1 MMPVPDAILRVPN
14 NILLDRNGPA
24 IRKAGIMDY
33 IQLFAAAGM
42 WGGTFLLN
50 EIALVDFAP
59 VAIAAYRIML
69 AALILCLVCYW
80 KGLIPKLN
88 TRSMWL
94 ILAIGLLNSVV
105 PFSLIGWGQLRID
118 SSTTAILLAT
128 SPFFALLLSH
138 YMTRDDR
145 FAWNK
150 LAGLAV
156 GFLGVI
162 VLMWQGQAQGGGSLA
177 GMIVVVLAGC
187 CYSLSAILI
196 RKLSDMPSL
205 VLVASTLTVASIIL
219 IPVLLWWYPPWEQLH
234 QASSMSALL
243 FLAVGPTATAYVL
256 RVRIVKSNGA
266 VFMSNVGYLIPLFAV
281 FWSWLFLSQKPS
293 VIMWLSL
300 VLIFT
305 GLAIGQRK
313 SRG

>member
-1 MMPVPDAILRVPN
+1 
-14 NILLDRNGPA
+14 
-24 IRKAGIMDY
+24 MDY
-33 IQLFAAAGM
+33 VQLFAAAGM

-50 EIALVDFAP
+50 EIALADFAP

-69 AALILCLVCYW
+69 AALILCVVCYW
-80 KGLIPKLN
+80 KGLIPVFDA
-88 TRSMWL
+88 RSLWL
-94 ILAIGLLNSVV
+94 ILAIGLLNSVI

-156 GFLGVI
+156 GFLGV
-162 VLMWQGQAQGGGSLA
+162 VALMWQGLAEGGGSVA
-177 GMIVVVLAGC
+177 GMLVVVLAGC

-196 RKLSDMPSL
+196 RKLSGMSSL
-205 VLVASTLTVASIIL
+205 VLVASTLVISSVIL
-219 IPVLLWWYPPWEQLH
+219 IPVLLWWYPPWEQVH
-234 QASSMSALL
+234 HSNTIIALL
-243 FLAVGPTATAYVL
+243 FLAIGPTATAYVL
-256 RVRIVKSNGA
+256 RVRIVKNSGA

-281 FWSWLFLSQKPS
+281 FWGWVFLSQKPTI
-293 VIMWLSL
+293 VMWLAL
-300 VLIFT
+300 ALIFI

-313 SRG
+313 KW

>member
-1 MMPVPDAILRVPN
+1 MPVQYTLFRVLYN
-14 NILLDRNGPA
+14 TLLDRNGPA
-24 IRKAGIMDY
+24 IRKAGIIDY
-33 IQLFAAAGM
+33 LQLLVAAGM

-50 EIALVDFAP
+50 EIALADFAP
-59 VAIAAYRIML
+59 IAIAAYRIML
-69 AALILCLVCYW
+69 AALILCLVCYL
-80 KGLIPKLN
+80 KGLVPALN
-88 TRSMWL
+88 IRNMWL

-138 YMTRDDR
+138 YITRDDR

-156 GFLGVI
+156 GFLGV
-162 VLMWQGQAQGGGSLA
+162 VALMWQGQAQGGGSLA
-177 GMIVVVLAGC
+177 GMLVVVLAGG

-196 RKLSDMPSL
+196 RKLPEMPSL

-219 IPVLLWWYPPWEQLH
+219 IPVLLWWYPPWEQVH
-234 QASSMSALL
+234 QASSLSALL
-243 FLAVGPTATAYVL
+243 FLAIGPTATAYVL
-256 RVRIVKSNGA
+256 RVRIVKSSGA

-300 VLIFT
+300 ALIFT

-313 SRG
+313 SRR

>member
-1 MMPVPDAILRVPN
+1 MPVQYTLFRVLYN
-14 NILLDRNGPA
+14 TLLDRNGPA
-24 IRKAGIMDY
+24 IRKAGIIDY
-33 IQLFAAAGM
+33 LQLLVAAGM

-50 EIALVDFAP
+50 EIALADFAP
-59 VAIAAYRIML
+59 IAIAAYRIML
-69 AALILCLVCYW
+69 AALILCLVCYL
-80 KGLIPKLN
+80 KGLVPALN
-88 TRSMWL
+88 IRNMWL

-138 YMTRDDR
+138 YITRDDR

-156 GFLGVI
+156 GFLGV
-162 VLMWQGQAQGGGSLA
+162 VALMWQGQAQGGGSLA
-177 GMIVVVLAGC
+177 GMLVVVLAGG

-196 RKLSDMPSL
+196 RKLPEMPSL

-219 IPVLLWWYPPWEQLH
+219 IPVLLWWYPPWEQVH
-234 QASSMSALL
+234 QASSLSALL
-243 FLAVGPTATAYVL
+243 FLAIGPTATAYVL
-256 RVRIVKSNGA
+256 RVRIVKSSGA

-281 FWSWLFLSQKPS
+281 FWSWLFLS
-293 VIMWLSL
+293 
-300 VLIFT
+300 
-305 GLAIGQRK
+305 
-313 SRG
+313 